1 MGSPETAVLSLP
13 ALQTC
18 YEKVSCKWESELC
31 SEANKESLEDWGVVF
46 TSAFV
51 ANNSSLSKLQL
62 LKADAAESER
72 VAGRR
77 FCLLITCLVSSRSF
91 GIALADEIQ
100 LLPYSP
106 LEAPE
111 EGVRLISLHNSAA
124 VWAVPWWTSKL
135 TFFFSLLLT
144 DTKILISRT
153 SYLMFPLTDIPI
165 ILKEYPVNSTES
177 VVAMLFWTKLQFV
190 LSVGE
195 HFLASPSISPVSLM

>member
-111 EGVRLISLHNSAA
+111 EGVRLISLHNSTA

-135 TFFFSLLLT
+135 TFFFSFAYRHK
-144 DTKILISRT
+144 D
-153 SYLMFPLTDIPI
+153 FD
-165 ILKEYPVNSTES
+165 
-177 VVAMLFWTKLQFV
+177 
-190 LSVGE
+190 LS
-195 HFLASPSISPVSLM
+195 HFLLNVPVDWRSHYPQRVSCELHRVCSCNVILN